1 MNYKLYYKEES
12 GIVCE
17 LPPYNYSKEDGDKF
31 IEVDKNDY
39 QNAHLLPYGKVWK
52 VIDDKLQ
59 LVDDETTQKS
69 NAYQLY
75 ELNNELAI
83 CKGYLTQTDY
93 VVIKLSE
100 LKLEDEESY
109 EEEKAK
115 YTEVLEKRKEN
126 REKINEI
133 EKNISNLEN
142 LGLKWE

>member
-1 MNYKLYYKEES
+1 MEFKLYYKEDS
-12 GIVCE
+12 GILCD
-17 LPPYNYSKEDGDKF
+17 LPPYYYSKDDNDK
-31 IEVDKNDY
+31 IIVVNEEEY
-39 QNAHLLPYGKVWK
+39 HNAHILPYGKVWK
-52 VIDDKLQ
+52 VIDNKLQ

-69 NAYQLY
+69 KDYQLY
-75 ELNNELAI
+75 ELNNELAV

-100 LKLEDEESY
+100 LKLDDEESY

-126 REKINEI
+126 REKINEL
-133 EKNISNLEN
+133 EKTISNLEQ